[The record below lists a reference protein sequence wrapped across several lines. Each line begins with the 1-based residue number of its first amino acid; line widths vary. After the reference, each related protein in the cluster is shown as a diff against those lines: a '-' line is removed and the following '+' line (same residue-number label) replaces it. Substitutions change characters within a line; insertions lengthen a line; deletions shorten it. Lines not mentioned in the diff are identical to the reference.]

1 MISKEKFVTIINKLK
16 TTDDF
21 VNEINDKTRQLR
33 ETLDDPFIDFFDGNS
48 LFVAHT
54 DLVVKLLENMFN
66 DSDMISWWIFEMNYG
81 RDYKDGYVQD
91 CDGNNI
97 DISTVEKL
105 YDYLV
110 AEMGNKDLEEKL
122 KIAVAMLTRGTY
134 PEQNE
139 GDNDF
144 DKHFISKDKIKEKI
158 EELVKQGDYR
168 TAENPNG
175 RVHFNKEPVD
185 YQLEIL
191 KDLLEEK

>member
-1 MISKEKFVTIINKLK
+1 MISKEQFVTIISKLK

-33 ETLDDPFIDFFDGNS
+33 ETLDDSFVDFFDGNS

-66 DSDMISWWIFEMNYG
+66 DNDIISWWIFELNYG
-81 RDYKDGYVQD
+81 KDYKDGYIQD

-110 AEMGNKDLEEKL
+110 EEMEKD
-122 KIAVAMLTRGTY
+122 
-134 PEQNE
+134 
-139 GDNDF
+139 
-144 DKHFISKDKIKEKI
+144 
-158 EELVKQGDYR
+158 
-168 TAENPNG
+168 G
-175 RVHFNKEPVD
+175 RWWNN
-185 YQLEIL
+185 I
-191 KDLLEEK
+191 